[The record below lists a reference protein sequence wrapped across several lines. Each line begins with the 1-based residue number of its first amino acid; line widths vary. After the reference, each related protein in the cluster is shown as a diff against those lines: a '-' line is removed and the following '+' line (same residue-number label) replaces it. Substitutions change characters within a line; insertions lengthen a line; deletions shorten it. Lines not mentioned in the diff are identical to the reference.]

1 MTQWKVSPVDKK
13 SIEEHEIWEKD
24 GVAIRR
30 ITGFR
35 SGSWI
40 VTTSDDQEPEFEL
53 QAVPFGSP
61 DKDSVDFNNACD
73 NNIEDVELE
82 EVNDGWYDDVIWPDD
97 MDDNE
102 RDRLA
107 DLWEEDSYSAWEED
121 GWINTDTSMW
131 VWGELEIERLDD

>member
-53 QAVPFGSP
+53 QAVPLGSP

-121 GWINTDTSMW
+121 
-131 VWGELEIERLDD
+131 

>member
-1 MTQWKVSPVDKK
+1 LG
-13 SIEEHEIWEKD
+13 KD

-82 EVNDGWYDDVIWPDD
+82 EVNDGWYDDIIWPDD
-97 MDDNE
+97 MDDDE

>member
-82 EVNDGWYDDVIWPDD
+82 EVNDGWYDDIIWPDD
-97 MDDNE
+97 MDDDE